1 MTKATILAS
10 NLNAFNAFVATK
22 NKKAVKLGCPEIKV
36 EVSAP
41 YVKEVKM
48 ENGDMVSFQ
57 YVDLSIDE
65 SAIKLGNYSVVG
77 RIDDVEGSI
86 IVSGMTDMKKY
97 RNYSM
102 SQCDHCNTNRPRK
115 HLILVKEGE
124 KELAI
129 GSQCL
134 NDFVGHPSALSYVAA
149 MQWVYDLAEIVEEEG
164 FTTGT
169 SSNAVYSVERV
180 LNIAA
185 AVIRM
190 DGQYI
195 SKKTAED
202 RGEFYT
208 TKDGVFNAMFSKES
222 NLTVTDAD
230 RESTKKALEWFEAT
244 EHDDSDFFYN
254 LKTLLSKSYVPTKMF
269 GYIIALFPVYYRAL
283 EKAADSSAKSEFIGN
298 VGDKKVSMKL
308 KCKRVIPLVSMYGV
322 SNLYIFCSGSN
333 VVTYKSN
340 AFKAEVGQEL
350 EVVATIKEHSVY
362 NNTKQ
367 TVITRAKAL

>member
-10 NLNAFNAFVATK
+10 NLNALNAFVATK
-22 NKKAVKLGCPEIKV
+22 NKKAIKLGCPEIKV

-41 YVKEVKM
+41 YIKEVKL
-48 ENGDMVSFQ
+48 ENGETTSYQ
-57 YVDLSIDE
+57 YVDLTIDE
-65 SAIKLGNYSVVG
+65 TAIKLGNYSVVG

-97 RNYSM
+97 RSYSM
-102 SQCDHCNTNRPRK
+102 SQCDHCNVNRPRK
-115 HLILVKEGE
+115 HLVLVKDGD
-124 KELAI
+124 KEMMVGSTCLA
-129 GSQCL
+129 
-134 NDFVGHPSALSYVAA
+134 DFVGHPSALSYVSA
-149 MQWVYDLAEIVEEEG
+149 MSWVYDLAEIVEDEG
-164 FTTGT
+164 FTTG
-169 SSNAVYSVERV
+169 SAANAVYAVEHV

-202 RGEFYT
+202 RGSFYT
-208 TKDGVFNAMFSKES
+208 TKDGVFNVMFSKES
-222 NLTVTDAD
+222 TLTVTDAD
-230 RESTKKALEWFEAT
+230 REATKKALEWFEAT

-254 LKTLLSKSYVPTKMF
+254 LGTLLSKSYVPAKMF

-283 EKAADSSAKSEFIGN
+283 ENSTDKAKSEFIGS
-298 VGDKKVSMKL
+298 VGDKKVAMKL
-308 KCKRVIPLVSMYGV
+308 KCKRVIQMVSMYGV
-322 SNLYIFCSGSN
+322 TNLYIFCSDSN

-350 EVVATIKEHSVY
+350 DVVATIKEHTTY
-362 NNTKQ
+362 KNIKH
-367 TVITRAKAL
+367 TVITRVKNV

>member
-1 MTKATILAS
+1 MKATILDS

-41 YVKEVKM
+41 YIKEVKM
-48 ENGDMVSFQ
+48 KNGDVVSFL

-65 SAIKLGNYSVVG
+65 EAIKLGNYSVVG
-77 RIDDVEGSI
+77 RIDDIEGSI
-86 IVSGMTDMKKY
+86 VVSGMTDMKKY

-102 SQCDHCNTNRPRK
+102 SQCDHCNTNHPRK

-124 KELAI
+124 KELAV
-129 GSQCL
+129 GSACL
-134 NDFVGHPSALSYVAA
+134 ADFVGHPSALSYVSA
-149 MQWVYDLAEIVEEEG
+149 MSWVYGLAEIVEEEG

-185 AVIRM
+185 AVIRT

-195 SKKTAED
+195 SKRIAED

-222 NLTVTDAD
+222 NLTVTEAD
-230 RESTKKALEWFEAT
+230 RETTRKALDWFEAT

-254 LKTLLSKSYVPTKMF
+254 LKTLLSKSYIPSKMF
-269 GYIIALFPVYYRAL
+269 GYVIALFPVYYRAL
-283 EKAADSSAKSEFIGN
+283 ESMSDSSKSEFIGN
-298 VGDKKVSMKL
+298 VGDKKVPMKL
-308 KCKRVIPLVSMYGV
+308 KCKRVIPMSSVYGV
-322 SNLYIFCSGSN
+322 TNLYVFCSGSN
-333 VVTYKSN
+333 IVTYKSN
-340 AFKAEVGQEL
+340 TFNAEVEQEID
-350 EVVATIKEHSVY
+350 VVATIKEHSVY
-362 NNTKQ
+362 NNIKQ
-367 TVITRAKAL
+367 TVITRAKAM